1 LKTHRFGLFL
11 GAVLAAL
18 FVVFWIWQTPGNLQ
32 KLSSTDVD
40 VYLHKLE
47 GKLPGNAMEQA
58 AFLARMRAF
67 GLADDGRP
75 VYMLNAMRYYP
86 ELKHGPGM
94 EEVRGTPAE
103 ANATYEKAVMP
114 ILFRLGA
121 YPLFGGET
129 MEIRADGKA
138 HSNLDGFDPAI
149 DDWSRILVVRYPSR
163 RAFFELL
170 TDPQWL
176 KFAPYKIAAL
186 EIALVPASGQVV
198 IPDLRWAVGGA
209 CLIVFLGAGWLRAAR
224 GKRAERPTDE
234 ANGQTSK

>member
-1 LKTHRFGLFL
+1 MRTHRFEWFL

-18 FVVFWIWQTPGNLQ
+18 FIAFWLWQSPGNFK
-32 KLSSTDVD
+32 KLSSTEVD
-40 VYLHKLE
+40 AYLRRME
-47 GKLPGNAMEQA
+47 GKLPGDSAEQGV
-58 AFLARMRAF
+58 FLARMRSF

-86 ELKHGPGM
+86 ELKRGPGM
-94 EEVRGTPAE
+94 EGVPGTPAE
-103 ANATYEKAVMP
+103 ANATYEKAVAP

-129 MEIRADGKA
+129 MELRDDGKA

-149 DDWSRILVVRYPSR
+149 DDWNRILVVRYPSR

-170 TDPQWL
+170 SDPQWL

-186 EIALVPASGQVV
+186 ELVLVPMSGQVV
-198 IPDLRWAVGGA
+198 IPDLRWLVGAV
-209 CLIVFLGAGWLRAAR
+209 CLIVFLGACWLRAAR
-224 GKRAERPTDE
+224 KKR
-234 ANGQTSK
+234 S

>member
-1 LKTHRFGLFL
+1 LKTHCFGLFL

-18 FVVFWIWQTPGNLQ
+18 FVAFWIWQSPGNLQ
-32 KLSSTDVD
+32 KLSSAEVNA
-40 VYLHKLE
+40 YLHKLE
-47 GKLPGNAMEQA
+47 DKLPGKAAEQA
-58 AFLARMRAF
+58 VFLARMRAF

-75 VYMLNAMRYYP
+75 VYMLNLMRYYS
-86 ELKHGPGM
+86 ELKRGPGM
-94 EEVRGTPAE
+94 EGVRGTPAE

-138 HSNLDGFDPAI
+138 HSNLDGFDPEI

-186 EIALVPASGQVV
+186 EIALVPAPGQVV
-198 IPDLRWAVGGA
+198 IPDLRWVVGGA

-224 GKRAERPTDE
+224 GKR
-234 ANGQTSK
+234 S

>member
-1 LKTHRFGLFL
+1 MKTHRFEWLL
-11 GAVLAAL
+11 GAVLAVV
-18 FVVFWIWQTPGNLQ
+18 FVGFWIWQSPGNLQ
-32 KLSSTDVD
+32 KLSSAEVD
-40 VYLHKLE
+40 AYLHRLE
-47 GKLPGNAMEQA
+47 GNLPGDPGEQA

-86 ELKHGPGM
+86 ELKRGPGM
-94 EEVRGTPAE
+94 EGVRGTPAE
-103 ANATYEKAVMP
+103 ANAIYEKAVMP

-121 YPLFGGET
+121 YPLFGGAT
-129 MEIRADGKA
+129 MEISANGKA

-198 IPDLRWAVGGA
+198 IPDLRWVVGGA
-209 CLIVFLGAGWLRAAR
+209 CLTVFLGACWLRAAR
-224 GKRAERPTDE
+224 RNR
-234 ANGQTSK
+234 S

>member
-1 LKTHRFGLFL
+1 LKAHRFEWLL

-18 FVVFWIWQTPGNLQ
+18 FVAFWAWQTPGNLQ
-32 KLSSTDVD
+32 KLSAVEVD
-40 VYLHKLE
+40 AYLDRMK
-47 GKLPGNAMEQA
+47 GKLPGDPAEQA
-58 AFLARMRAF
+58 VFLARMRAF

-103 ANATYEKAVMP
+103 ANATYERAVMP

-121 YPLFGGET
+121 YPLFGGQT

-170 TDPQWL
+170 SDPQWL
-176 KFAPYKIAAL
+176 RFAPYKLAAL
-186 EIALVPASGQVV
+186 ELALVPASAQMV
-198 IPDLRWAVGGA
+198 IPDIRWVMGGA
-209 CLIVFLGAGWLRAAR
+209 CLIVFLGTCWLRATR
-224 GKRAERPTDE
+224 RHRNTLM
-234 ANGQTSK
+234 

>member
-1 LKTHRFGLFL
+1 MKKHRFEWLL
-11 GAVLAAL
+11 GAGLAAL
-18 FVVFWIWQTPGNLQ
+18 FVAVWIWQAPGKFQ
-32 KLSSTDVD
+32 KLNIAEVD
-40 VYLHKLE
+40 AYLHKLE
-47 GKLPGNAMEQA
+47 GKLPGNSTEQI

-86 ELKHGPGM
+86 ELKRGPGM
-94 EEVRGTPAE
+94 ADVRGTPAE

-114 ILFRLGA
+114 LLFRLGA

-129 MEIRADGKA
+129 MEIRADGTG

-149 DDWSRILVVRYPSR
+149 DNWSRILVVRYPSR

-176 KFAPYKIAAL
+176 KFAPYKLAAL
-186 EIALVPASGQVV
+186 EIALVPVSGQVV
-198 IPDLRWAVGGA
+198 IPDVRWIVGGV
-209 CLIVFLGAGWLRAAR
+209 CLIVFLGACWLSAVHAKRR
-224 GKRAERPTDE
+224 G
-234 ANGQTSK
+234 

>member
-1 LKTHRFGLFL
+1 MKTHRFGLFL
-11 GAVLAAL
+11 GAVLTSL
-18 FVVFWIWQTPGNLQ
+18 FVAFWIWQTPCNLK
-32 KLSSTDVD
+32 KLSSPEVD
-40 VYLHKLE
+40 AYLQLE
-47 GKLPGNAMEQA
+47 GKLPGDPAEQA
-58 AFLARMRAF
+58 VFLARMRAF

-75 VYMLNAMRYYP
+75 VYMLNLMRYYP
-86 ELKHGPGM
+86 ELKRGSGM
-94 EEVRGTPAE
+94 EGVRGTPAE

-129 MEIRADGKA
+129 MEIRADGEA

-176 KFAPYKIAAL
+176 KFAPYKIEAL
-186 EIALVPASGQVV
+186 KIALVPAWGQVV
-198 IPDLRWAVGGA
+198 IPDVRWVVGGPA
-209 CLIVFLGAGWLRAAR
+209 
-224 GKRAERPTDE
+224 
-234 ANGQTSK
+234 

>member
-1 LKTHRFGLFL
+1 MKAHRFEWLL

-18 FVVFWIWQTPGNLQ
+18 FVAFWAWQTPGNLQ
-32 KLSSTDVD
+32 KLGAAEVD
-40 VYLHKLE
+40 AYLDRMK
-47 GKLPGNAMEQA
+47 GKLPGDPAEQA
-58 AFLARMRAF
+58 VFLARMRAF

-121 YPLFGGET
+121 YPLFGGQT

-170 TDPQWL
+170 SDPQWL
-176 KFAPYKIAAL
+176 RFAPYKLAAL
-186 EIALVPASGQVV
+186 ELALVPASAQMV
-198 IPDLRWAVGGA
+198 IPDIRWVMGGA
-209 CLIVFLGAGWLRAAR
+209 CLIVFLGTCWLRATR
-224 GKRAERPTDE
+224 RHRNTLM
-234 ANGQTSK
+234 

>member
-1 LKTHRFGLFL
+1 MKTHRFGLFL

-18 FVVFWIWQTPGNLQ
+18 FVAFWIWQTPGNLQ
-32 KLSSTDVD
+32 KLSSAEVD
-40 VYLHKLE
+40 AYLHKLE
-47 GKLPGNAMEQA
+47 GKLPGNPAEQA
-58 AFLARMRAF
+58 MFLTRMRAF
-67 GLADDGRP
+67 GLADEGRP
-75 VYMLNAMRYYP
+75 VYMLNLMRYYP
-86 ELKHGPGM
+86 ALKRGPGM
-94 EEVRGTPAE
+94 EGVRGTPAE
-103 ANATYEKAVMP
+103 ANAIYEKAVMP

-149 DDWSRILVVRYPSR
+149 DNWSRILVVRYPSR

-176 KFAPYKIAAL
+176 KFAPCKIAAL

-198 IPDLRWAVGGA
+198 SPDLRWVVGGV
-209 CLIVFLGAGWLRAAR
+209 CLIVFLGTGWLRAAR
-224 GKRAERPTDE
+224 RKR
-234 ANGQTSK
+234 S

>member
-18 FVVFWIWQTPGNLQ
+18 FIAFWIWQTPGNLK
-32 KLSSTDVD
+32 KLSSPEVD
-40 VYLHKLE
+40 AYLHKLE
-47 GKLPGNAMEQA
+47 GKLPGNPAEQT

-86 ELKHGPGM
+86 ELKRGPGM
-94 EEVRGTPAE
+94 ADVRGTPSE
-103 ANATYEKAVMP
+103 ANAIYEKAVMP

-129 MEIRADGKA
+129 MAIHADGKA

-176 KFAPYKIAAL
+176 KVAPYKIAAV

-198 IPDLRWAVGGA
+198 IPDLRWVVGGA

-224 GKRAERPTDE
+224 RHR
-234 ANGQTSK
+234 NGLR